1 MKTNFSANT
10 INSEMKSS
18 SEYDLKESESRT
30 ILPKPPSA
38 SYRDRIYRL
47 FWTLISNK
55 PFLISIVVFLVIALG
70 FIAWNRFS
78 FSNSSV
84 DGSNKTTP
92 ILLKDDMIYN
102 RKRCTSSQCYSASH
116 FIIRH
121 LNETADPC
129 TDFYEF
135 VCGVWAEQNI
145 EDIKEIDQFTLASDN
160 FLNDLSDVLE
170 EPHENHDSNV
180 VKNFKKF
187 YMSCTDYL
195 DTESFAD
202 KYLYMFLY
210 KEIGEWP
217 ILKIKHEKL
226 LNLTTKGTDTDFLTN
241 TRFGIEIFLA
251 KLTVLD
257 MPLIFRFMNDLS
269 KDNYL
274 FMRINTPADFCD
286 FQNLLPK
293 TADESRHFYELVKQI
308 RDDFYGMLLNE
319 SIFVLSCHVKTSK
332 YKNFIINV
340 FF

>member
-1 MKTNFSANT
+1 MKTNLSANT
-10 INSEMKSS
+10 IDSEVKSS

-38 SYRDRIYRL
+38 SYRNRIYRL
-47 FWTLISNK
+47 AWTLVSNK
-55 PFLISIVVFLVIALG
+55 PFLITVVGFLVIA
-70 FIAWNRFS
+70 FIAWNRLS
-78 FSNSSV
+78 LSKSSI
-84 DGSNKTTP
+84 DGSNEAKTSP
-92 ILLKDDMIYN
+92 ILPKDNLIDN
-102 RKRCTSSQCYSASH
+102 QKRCISSQCYSASN
-116 FIIRH
+116 FILRH

-135 VCGVWAEQNI
+135 VCGEWAEQNI
-145 EDIKEIDQFTLASDN
+145 EDIKEIDQFTLARDN
-160 FLNDLSDVLE
+160 FLNDLSDVLK
-170 EPHENHDSNV
+170 EPHENQDSNV

-187 YMSCTDYL
+187 YRSCTDYL

-217 ILKIKHEKL
+217 ILEIKQEKL

-241 TRFGIEIFLA
+241 TRFGIEVFLA

-274 FMRINTPADFCD
+274 LMRINTPADFCD
-286 FQNLLPK
+286 VQKLLPK

-308 RDDFYGMLLNE
+308 RDDFYGM
-319 SIFVLSCHVKTSK
+319 
-332 YKNFIINV
+332 
-340 FF
+340 